1 MLSRRPLSVVLLIGL
16 MLGSSPLSPLG
27 GAEAWAQDLPYRAVV
42 ALDRVPVR
50 SGAGRMYYEVGT
62 LNEGDV
68 VTVEDE
74 LFGWYKIRVPEG
86 VYSFVERKNVD
97 ASGDGST
104 GTVNTPRTQV
114 YAAHATKGPADSYR
128 SQADLDEDDKV
139 KIVGE
144 VGNVYRIVPPDDV
157 YVFLP
162 PASVTPQADAP
173 APAVVEGSRPQ
184 ETEPLATPE
193 SERPGA
199 SPTPSVAGTTP
210 EPTPAAPEVTA
221 ETFRPEPKPEP
232 RTITPAEVTVNPP
245 VLVEA
250 RPQPEPAPEATA
262 AVPDPPQP
270 RMNPKLAAIEEAMS
284 PYFDLPVE
292 RQPIG
297 RLVQA
302 YAGAAS
308 LEDLSPGDL
317 QLIQDR
323 LATIERNRELAN
335 ALNDIETVQARIE
348 PAPTTTMSEG
358 TPGSAAAST
367 DGDGTAAA
375 APTATFGEIP
385 AFAEP
390 LPEPPPQ
397 VLVVDV
403 PPPSSPGN
411 STDTPAAPVQPAA
424 SSAGVAYDAVGILT
438 ASTVH
443 NGSNQPELLRL
454 VDPTARRT
462 IAYVEPGGPVD
473 TLQMLGKLVGIVGD
487 TQYDPTTR
495 LRLIDVQTMD
505 VLTPAQ

>member
-1 MLSRRPLSVVLLIGL
+1 MMLSRRPLSVVLLVGL
-16 MLGSSPLSPLG
+16 TLGLTPVSPWNPAS
-27 GAEAWAQDLPYRAVV
+27 ARAQELPYRAVV
-42 ALDRVPVR
+42 ALDNVPVR
-50 SGAGRMYYEVGT
+50 SGAGRMYYEVGS

-128 SQADLDEDDKV
+128 SQADLDENDKV

-144 VGNVYRIVPPDDV
+144 VGNVYRIIPPDDV

-184 ETEPLATPE
+184 EPEPLATPE
-193 SERPGA
+193 FERPGA
-199 SPTPSVAGTTP
+199 APAPSVAVATP
-210 EPTPAAPEVTA
+210 EPAPTAPEVTG
-221 ETFRPEPKPEP
+221 ETFRPEPEPEP

-245 VLVEA
+245 VRVESP
-250 RPQPEPAPEATA
+250 PQPEATPAESAPAP
-262 AVPDPPQP
+262 P

-308 LEDLSPGDL
+308 LEDLSPSDL

-335 ALNDIETVQARIE
+335 ALNDIETVQARID
-348 PAPTTTMSEG
+348 PAPTTTMSES
-358 TPGSAAAST
+358 TPGSAAGMT
-367 DGDGTAAA
+367 DSDGTAAA
-375 APTATFGEIP
+375 APTATFGE
-385 AFAEP
+385 AFASAEP

-411 STDTPAAPVQPAA
+411 STETPAAPVRPAA

-495 LRLIDVQTMD
+495 LRLIDVQSVD
-505 VLTPAQ
+505 ILTPAQ